1 MNERRLRAAFLRR
14 RSIRFVFR
22 FCARSTPRWPCRF
35 CAAHGAGKKTSR
47 GPTSVETTHIQTQ
60 ATGKRHRLLA
70 MLFITVVITYLDRS
84 NLSIAAT
91 AIAQDLQLD
100 PAQMGLV
107 FSAFGWSYALLQI
120 PGGML
125 VDRTRPRLLLALV
138 IGLWSLAT
146 ILQGFASAFAML
158 LSLRV
163 LLGALE
169 APAYPTLNRVVTT
182 WFPDSERARAIAS
195 YTSGQ
200 YVGLAFLTPAL
211 VLTQQHFGWQ
221 GVFFLTGAIGLVWGL
236 VWYALYREPSD
247 AAGVNAAELE
257 TIRAGGG
264 LVELGESG
272 TRQRSRTRYSA
283 ADWRAVLGNRKLWGI
298 YIGQIAVTSTLWFF
312 LTWFPTYLVKYRHMD
327 FLKAGFMAAV
337 PFLAAFVGI
346 LGSGLLSDWMIR
358 RGVSATVAR
367 KVPIVTG
374 LLLSTAI
381 VGANYVE
388 SPAMVILFM
397 AIAFFGSGFSSIT
410 WVLVSSMAKKE
421 LLGLTGGMFNL
432 MGNLSS
438 ICVPVV
444 IGFIVRNNDFRPA
457 LVFMSAVGVVGALSY
472 LFLVGKIERIR

>member
-1 MNERRLRAAFLRR
+1 
-14 RSIRFVFR
+14 
-22 FCARSTPRWPCRF
+22 
-35 CAAHGAGKKTSR
+35 
-47 GPTSVETTHIQTQ
+47 VETTHLQTR

-70 MLFITVVITYLDRS
+70 MLFVTVVITYLDRS

-146 ILQGFASAFAML
+146 ILQGFASAFAIL

-182 WFPDSERARAIAS
+182 WFPESERARAIAT

-221 GVFFLTGAIGLVWGL
+221 GVFFLTGAIGIAWGG
-236 VWYALYREPSD
+236 VWYALYREPSE
-247 AAGVNAAELE
+247 AADVNEAELE

-264 LVELGESG
+264 LVELGD
-272 TRQRSRTRYSA
+272 TRRERARYSA
-283 ADWRAVLGNRKLWGI
+283 ADWRAVLGNRKLWGV

-346 LGSGLLSDWMIR
+346 LSSGMLSDWMIR
-358 RGVSATVAR
+358 RGVSTTVAR
-367 KVPIVTG
+367 KVPIVAG

-388 SPAMVILFM
+388 TPSMVILFM

-444 IGFIVRNNDFRPA
+444 IGFIVKDNDFKPA
-457 LVFMSAVGVVGALSY
+457 LVFMSAVGFIGALSY
-472 LFLVGKIERIR
+472 LFVVGRIERIR

>member
-1 MNERRLRAAFLRR
+1 M
-14 RSIRFVFR
+14 
-22 FCARSTPRWPCRF
+22 
-35 CAAHGAGKKTSR
+35 
-47 GPTSVETTHIQTQ
+47 ETTHLRTQ

-70 MLFITVVITYLDRS
+70 MLFVTVVITYLDRS

-91 AIAQDLQLD
+91 AIARDLQLD
-100 PAQMGLV
+100 PAHMGLV

-120 PGGML
+120 PGGIL

-146 ILQGFASAFAML
+146 ILQGFAGTFAIL

-182 WFPDSERARAIAS
+182 WFPDSERARAIAT

-211 VLTQQHFGWQ
+211 VLTQAHFGWQ
-221 GVFFLTGAIGLVWGL
+221 GVFFLTGALGVVWGG
-236 VWYALYREPSD
+236 VWYALYREPAEASD
-247 AAGVNAAELE
+247 VNEAELE
-257 TIRAGGG
+257 AIRAGGG
-264 LVELGESG
+264 LVELGDA
-272 TRQRSRTRYSA
+272 RRARARYTA
-283 ADWRAVLGNRKLWGI
+283 ADWRAVLGNRKLWGV

-346 LGSGLLSDWMIR
+346 LSSGLLSDWMVK
-358 RGVSATVAR
+358 RGVSVTVAR

-388 SPAMVILFM
+388 TPAMVILFM

-421 LLGLTGGMFNL
+421 LLGLTGGVFNL

-438 ICVPVV
+438 ICVPIV
-444 IGFIVRNNDFRPA
+444 IGLIVRNDDFKPA
-457 LVFMSAVGVVGALSY
+457 LVFMSAVGLLGALSY
-472 LFLVGKIERIR
+472 LFLVGRIERIR

>member
-1 MNERRLRAAFLRR
+1 
-14 RSIRFVFR
+14 
-22 FCARSTPRWPCRF
+22 
-35 CAAHGAGKKTSR
+35 
-47 GPTSVETTHIQTQ
+47 VETTHLRTH

-70 MLFITVVITYLDRS
+70 MLFVTVVITYLDRS

-91 AIAQDLQLD
+91 AIAKDLQLD
-100 PAQMGLV
+100 PAHMGLV

-146 ILQGFASAFAML
+146 ILQGFAGTFAIL

-182 WFPDSERARAIAS
+182 WFPDSERARAIAT

-221 GVFFLTGAIGLVWGL
+221 GVFFLTGALGVAWGL
-236 VWYALYREPSD
+236 VWYALYREPSEASD
-247 AAGVNAAELE
+247 VNEAELE
-257 TIRAGGG
+257 AIRAGGG
-264 LVELGESG
+264 LVELGD
-272 TRQRSRTRYSA
+272 TRRARARYTA
-283 ADWRAVLGNRKLWGI
+283 ADWRAVLGNRKLWGV

-346 LGSGLLSDWMIR
+346 LSSGLLSDGMIR

-388 SPAMVILFM
+388 TPSMVILFM

-438 ICVPVV
+438 ICVPIV
-444 IGFIVRNNDFRPA
+444 IGLIVRNDDFKPA
-457 LVFMSAVGVVGALSY
+457 LVFMSAVGLLGALSY
-472 LFLVGKIERIR
+472 LFLVGRIERIR

>member
-1 MNERRLRAAFLRR
+1 
-14 RSIRFVFR
+14 
-22 FCARSTPRWPCRF
+22 
-35 CAAHGAGKKTSR
+35 
-47 GPTSVETTHIQTQ
+47 
-60 ATGKRHRLLA
+60 

-100 PAQMGLV
+100 STQMGLV

-125 VDRTRPRLLLALV
+125 VDRTRPRLLLALI

-146 ILQGFASAFAML
+146 VLQGFASAFAML

-169 APAYPTLNRVVTT
+169 APAYPTLNRIVTT

-221 GVFFLTGAIGLVWGL
+221 GVFFLTGAIGVAWGL
-236 VWYALYREPSD
+236 VWYALYREPSEAKD
-247 AAGVNAAELE
+247 VNEAELE

-264 LVELGESG
+264 LVELGD
-272 TRQRSRTRYSA
+272 TRRPRARYSA
-283 ADWRAVLGNRKLWGI
+283 ADWRAVLGNRKLWGV

-358 RGVSATVAR
+358 RGVSATLAR

-438 ICVPVV
+438 ICVPAV
-444 IGFIVRNNDFRPA
+444 IGLIVRNNDFRPA
-457 LVFMSAVGVVGALSY
+457 LVFMSGVGVVGALSY

>member
-1 MNERRLRAAFLRR
+1 
-14 RSIRFVFR
+14 
-22 FCARSTPRWPCRF
+22 
-35 CAAHGAGKKTSR
+35 
-47 GPTSVETTHIQTQ
+47 
-60 ATGKRHRLLA
+60 

-125 VDRTRPRLLLALV
+125 VDRTRPRLLLALI
-138 IGLWSLAT
+138 IGLWSVAT
-146 ILQGFASAFAML
+146 ILQGFAGAFAVL

-182 WFPDSERARAIAS
+182 WFPDNERARAIAS

-221 GVFFLTGAIGLVWGL
+221 GVFFLTGAIGVLWGL
-236 VWYALYREPSD
+236 VWYASYREPLEATDISE
-247 AAGVNAAELE
+247 AELE

-264 LVELGESG
+264 LVDLGGSDASG
-272 TRQRSRTRYSA
+272 GSGGSAKPRRARYGA
-283 ADWRAVLGNRKLWGI
+283 ADWRAVLGNRKLWGV

-346 LGSGLLSDWMIR
+346 LASGTLSDWLIR
-358 RGVSATVAR
+358 RGVSVTVAR
-367 KVPIVTG
+367 KAPIVTG

-388 SPAMVILFM
+388 TPAMVILFM

-444 IGFIVRNNDFRPA
+444 IGFIVRNNDFKPA

>member
-1 MNERRLRAAFLRR
+1 VNAACGRRFLWLTRRAASKINKR
-14 RSIRFVFR
+14 
-22 FCARSTPRWPCRF
+22 TP
-35 CAAHGAGKKTSR
+35 
-47 GPTSVETTHIQTQ
+47 SVETTHLRTH

-70 MLFITVVITYLDRS
+70 MLFVTVVITYLDRS

-91 AIAQDLQLD
+91 AIAKDLQLD
-100 PAQMGLV
+100 PAHMGLV

-146 ILQGFASAFAML
+146 ILQGFAGTFAIL

-182 WFPDSERARAIAS
+182 WFPDSERARAIAT

-221 GVFFLTGAIGLVWGL
+221 GVFFLTGALGVAWGL
-236 VWYALYREPSD
+236 VWYALYREPSEASD
-247 AAGVNAAELE
+247 VNEAELE
-257 TIRAGGG
+257 AIRAGGG
-264 LVELGESG
+264 LVELGD
-272 TRQRSRTRYSA
+272 TRRARARYTA
-283 ADWRAVLGNRKLWGI
+283 ADWRAVLGNRKLWGV

-346 LGSGLLSDWMIR
+346 LSSGLLSDGMIR

-388 SPAMVILFM
+388 TPSMVILFM

-438 ICVPVV
+438 ICVPIV
-444 IGFIVRNNDFRPA
+444 IGLIVRNDDFKPA
-457 LVFMSAVGVVGALSY
+457 LVFMSAVGLLGALSY
-472 LFLVGKIERIR
+472 LFLVGRIERIR

>member
-1 MNERRLRAAFLRR
+1 M
-14 RSIRFVFR
+14 
-22 FCARSTPRWPCRF
+22 
-35 CAAHGAGKKTSR
+35 
-47 GPTSVETTHIQTQ
+47 ETTHLRTH

-70 MLFITVVITYLDRS
+70 MLFVTVVITYLDRS

-91 AIAQDLQLD
+91 AIAKDLQLD
-100 PAQMGLV
+100 PARMGLV

-146 ILQGFASAFAML
+146 ILQGFAGTFAIL

-182 WFPDSERARAIAS
+182 WFPDSERARAIAT

-221 GVFFLTGAIGLVWGL
+221 GVFFLTGALGVAWGL
-236 VWYALYREPSD
+236 VWYALYREPSEASD
-247 AAGVNAAELE
+247 VNEAELE
-257 TIRAGGG
+257 AIRAGGG
-264 LVELGESG
+264 LVELGD
-272 TRQRSRTRYSA
+272 TRRARARYTA
-283 ADWRAVLGNRKLWGI
+283 ADWRAVLGNRKLWGV

-346 LGSGLLSDWMIR
+346 LSSGLLSDGMIR

-388 SPAMVILFM
+388 TPSMVILFM

-438 ICVPVV
+438 ICVPIV
-444 IGFIVRNNDFRPA
+444 IGLIVRNDDFKPA
-457 LVFMSAVGVVGALSY
+457 LVFMSAVGLLGALSY
-472 LFLVGKIERIR
+472 LFLVGRIERIR

>member
-1 MNERRLRAAFLRR
+1 
-14 RSIRFVFR
+14 
-22 FCARSTPRWPCRF
+22 
-35 CAAHGAGKKTSR
+35 
-47 GPTSVETTHIQTQ
+47 
-60 ATGKRHRLLA
+60 
-70 MLFITVVITYLDRS
+70 MLFVTVVITYLDRS

-100 PAQMGLV
+100 PAHMGLV

-182 WFPDSERARAIAS
+182 WFPDSERARAIAT

-221 GVFFLTGAIGLVWGL
+221 GVFFLTGAIGIAWGF
-236 VWYALYREPSD
+236 VWYALYREPSEASD
-247 AAGVNAAELE
+247 VNEAELE

-264 LVELGESG
+264 LVELGD
-272 TRQRSRTRYSA
+272 TRRARARYTA
-283 ADWRAVLGNRKLWGI
+283 ADWRAVLGNRKLWGV

-346 LGSGLLSDWMIR
+346 LASGLLSDWMIK

-388 SPAMVILFM
+388 TTSMVILFM

-438 ICVPVV
+438 ICVPIVT
-444 IGFIVRNNDFRPA
+444 GLIVRNNDFKPA
-457 LVFMSAVGVVGALSY
+457 LVFMSGVGLVGALSY
-472 LFLVGKIERIR
+472 LFLVGRIERIR

>member
-1 MNERRLRAAFLRR
+1 MNKR
-14 RSIRFVFR
+14 
-22 FCARSTPRWPCRF
+22 TP
-35 CAAHGAGKKTSR
+35 
-47 GPTSVETTHIQTQ
+47 SVETTHLRTH

-70 MLFITVVITYLDRS
+70 MLFVTVVITYLDRS

-91 AIAQDLQLD
+91 AIAKDLQLD
-100 PAQMGLV
+100 PAHMGLV

-146 ILQGFASAFAML
+146 ILQGFAGTFAIL

-182 WFPDSERARAIAS
+182 WFPDSERARAIAT

-221 GVFFLTGAIGLVWGL
+221 GVFFLTGALGVAWGL
-236 VWYALYREPSD
+236 VWYALYREPSEASD
-247 AAGVNAAELE
+247 VNEAELE
-257 TIRAGGG
+257 AIRAGGG
-264 LVELGESG
+264 LVELGD
-272 TRQRSRTRYSA
+272 TRRARARYTA
-283 ADWRAVLGNRKLWGI
+283 ADWRAVLGNRKLWGV

-346 LGSGLLSDWMIR
+346 LSSGLLSDGMIG

-388 SPAMVILFM
+388 TPSMVILFM

-438 ICVPVV
+438 ICVPIV
-444 IGFIVRNNDFRPA
+444 IGLIVRNDDFKPA
-457 LVFMSAVGVVGALSY
+457 LVFMSAVGLLGALSY
-472 LFLVGKIERIR
+472 LFLVGRIERIR

>member
-1 MNERRLRAAFLRR
+1 
-14 RSIRFVFR
+14 
-22 FCARSTPRWPCRF
+22 
-35 CAAHGAGKKTSR
+35 
-47 GPTSVETTHIQTQ
+47 
-60 ATGKRHRLLA
+60 

-100 PAQMGLV
+100 PARMGLV

-125 VDRTRPRLLLALV
+125 VDRTRPRLLMALI

-146 ILQGFASAFAML
+146 ILQGFASAFVML

-221 GVFFLTGAIGLVWGL
+221 GVFFLTGVIGIAWGV
-236 VWYALYREPSD
+236 VWYALYREPSE
-247 AAGVNAAELE
+247 ATGVNEAELE

-264 LVELGESG
+264 LVELGD
-272 TRQRSRTRYSA
+272 SRRPRARYTA
-283 ADWRAVLGNRKLWGI
+283 ADWRAVLGNRKLWGV

-346 LGSGLLSDWMIR
+346 LSSGLLSDWMIK

-388 SPAMVILFM
+388 TPAMVILFM

-444 IGFIVRNNDFRPA
+444 IGFIVKNNDFKPA

-472 LFLVGKIERIR
+472 LFLVGRIERIR

>member
-1 MNERRLRAAFLRR
+1 
-14 RSIRFVFR
+14 
-22 FCARSTPRWPCRF
+22 
-35 CAAHGAGKKTSR
+35 
-47 GPTSVETTHIQTQ
+47 VETTHLQTQ

-70 MLFITVVITYLDRS
+70 MLFVTVVITYLDRS

-100 PAQMGLV
+100 PAHMGLV

-182 WFPDSERARAIAS
+182 WFPDSERARAIAT

-221 GVFFLTGAIGLVWGL
+221 GVFFLTGAIGIAWGF
-236 VWYALYREPSD
+236 VWYALYREPSEASD
-247 AAGVNAAELE
+247 VNEAELE

-264 LVELGESG
+264 LVELGD
-272 TRQRSRTRYSA
+272 TRRARARYTA
-283 ADWRAVLGNRKLWGI
+283 ADWRAVLGNRKLWGV

-346 LGSGLLSDWMIR
+346 LASGLLSDWMIK

-388 SPAMVILFM
+388 TTSMVILFM

-438 ICVPVV
+438 ICVPIV
-444 IGFIVRNNDFRPA
+444 IGLIVRNNDFKPA
-457 LVFMSAVGVVGALSY
+457 LVFMSGVGLVGALSY
-472 LFLVGKIERIR
+472 LFLVGRIERIR

>member
-1 MNERRLRAAFLRR
+1 
-14 RSIRFVFR
+14 
-22 FCARSTPRWPCRF
+22 
-35 CAAHGAGKKTSR
+35 
-47 GPTSVETTHIQTQ
+47 
-60 ATGKRHRLLA
+60 
-70 MLFITVVITYLDRS
+70 
-84 NLSIAAT
+84 
-91 AIAQDLQLD
+91 
-100 PAQMGLV
+100 MGLV

-146 ILQGFASAFAML
+146 ILQGFAGTFAIL

-182 WFPDSERARAIAS
+182 WFPDSERARAIAT

-221 GVFFLTGAIGLVWGL
+221 GVFFLTGALGVAWGL
-236 VWYALYREPSD
+236 VWYALYREPSEASD
-247 AAGVNAAELE
+247 VNEAELE
-257 TIRAGGG
+257 AIRAGGG
-264 LVELGESG
+264 LVELGD
-272 TRQRSRTRYSA
+272 TRRARARYTA
-283 ADWRAVLGNRKLWGI
+283 ADWRAVLGNRKLWGV

-346 LGSGLLSDWMIR
+346 LSSGLLSDGMIR

-388 SPAMVILFM
+388 TPSMVILFM

-438 ICVPVV
+438 ICVPIV
-444 IGFIVRNNDFRPA
+444 IGLIVRNDDFKPA
-457 LVFMSAVGVVGALSY
+457 LVFMSAVGLLGALSY
-472 LFLVGKIERIR
+472 LFLVGRIERIR

>member
-1 MNERRLRAAFLRR
+1 M
-14 RSIRFVFR
+14 
-22 FCARSTPRWPCRF
+22 
-35 CAAHGAGKKTSR
+35 
-47 GPTSVETTHIQTQ
+47 ETTPIPAHALTR

-91 AIAQDLQLD
+91 SIGRELQLS
-100 PAQMGLV
+100 PAELGLV

-125 VDRTRPRLLLALV
+125 VDRTRPRLMMAAIV
-138 IGLWSLAT
+138 GLWSLAT
-146 ILQGFASAFAML
+146 ILQGFASAFAVL

-163 LLGALE
+163 LLGVLE

-182 WFPDSERARAIAS
+182 WFPDSERARAIAI

-211 VLTQQHFGWQ
+211 VLTQEHFGWH
-221 GVFFLTGAIGLVWGL
+221 GVFVLTGAVGLLWAF
-236 VWYALYREPSD
+236 VWYALYREPG
-247 AAGVNAAELE
+247 AAPGINQQELD

-264 LVELGESG
+264 LVELGESNG
-272 TRQRSRTRYSA
+272 PRSKGRRRYTA
-283 ADWRAVLGNRKLWGI
+283 ADWRAVLGNRRLWGV
-298 YIGQIAVTSTLWFF
+298 YVGQIAVTSTLWFF

-327 FLKAGFMAAV
+327 FLKAGFMASV

-346 LGSGLLSDWMIR
+346 LSSGLLSDWMIR
-358 RGVSATVAR
+358 RGASATVAR
-367 KVPIVTG
+367 KVPIVAG
-374 LLLSTAI
+374 LLLSTTI
-381 VGANYVE
+381 VGANYV
-388 SPAMVILFM
+388 STPAMVIVFM

-438 ICVPVV
+438 ICVPIV
-444 IGFIVRNNDFRPA
+444 IGLLVKGDDFAPA
-457 LVFMSAVGVVGALSY
+457 LVFMSAVGLVGALSY
-472 LFLVGKIERIR
+472 LFVVGRIERIE

>member
-1 MNERRLRAAFLRR
+1 
-14 RSIRFVFR
+14 
-22 FCARSTPRWPCRF
+22 
-35 CAAHGAGKKTSR
+35 
-47 GPTSVETTHIQTQ
+47 VETTTFDAQA

-100 PAQMGLV
+100 PAHMGLV

-125 VDRTRPRLLLALV
+125 VDRARPRLMMALI

-146 ILQGFASAFAML
+146 ILQGFASAFVML

-163 LLGALE
+163 LLGVLE
-169 APAYPTLNRVVTT
+169 APAYPTLNRIVTT
-182 WFPDSERARAIAS
+182 WFPDSERARAIAV

-200 YVGLAFLTPAL
+200 YVGLAFLTPGL
-211 VLTQQHFGWQ
+211 VLTQQHFGWH
-221 GVFFLTGAIGLVWGL
+221 GVFILTGLIGLVWAL
-236 VWYALYREPSD
+236 VWYALYREPSE
-247 AAGVNAAELE
+247 ATGINQAELD
-257 TIRAGGG
+257 TIRRGGG
-264 LVELGESG
+264 LVELSSA
-272 TRQRSRTRYSA
+272 RVSQPRYNF
-283 ADWRAVLGNRKLWGI
+283 ADWRAVLGSRKLWGI

-346 LGSGLLSDWMIR
+346 LASGLISDAMIR

-381 VGANYVE
+381 VGANFVD
-388 SPAMVILFM
+388 SPSMVILFM

-438 ICVPVV
+438 ICVPIV
-444 IGFIVRNNDFRPA
+444 IGLLVKGDDFAPA
-457 LVFMSAVGVVGALSY
+457 LVFMSAVGLVGALSY
-472 LFLVGKIERIR
+472 LFVVGRIERIR

>member
-1 MNERRLRAAFLRR
+1 
-14 RSIRFVFR
+14 
-22 FCARSTPRWPCRF
+22 
-35 CAAHGAGKKTSR
+35 
-47 GPTSVETTHIQTQ
+47 VETTHLQTQ

-70 MLFITVVITYLDRS
+70 MLFVTVVITYLDRS

-100 PAQMGLV
+100 PAHMGLV

-182 WFPDSERARAIAS
+182 WFPDSERARAIAT

-221 GVFFLTGAIGLVWGL
+221 GVFFLTGAIGIAWGF
-236 VWYALYREPSD
+236 VWYALYREPSEASD
-247 AAGVNAAELE
+247 VNEAELE

-264 LVELGESG
+264 LVELGD
-272 TRQRSRTRYSA
+272 TRRARARYTA
-283 ADWRAVLGNRKLWGI
+283 ADWRAVLGNRKLWGV

-346 LGSGLLSDWMIR
+346 LTSGLLSDWMIK

-388 SPAMVILFM
+388 TTSMVILFM

-438 ICVPVV
+438 ICVPIV
-444 IGFIVRNNDFRPA
+444 IGLIVRNNDFKPA
-457 LVFMSAVGVVGALSY
+457 LVFMSGVGLVGALSY
-472 LFLVGKIERIR
+472 LFLVGRIERIR

>member
-1 MNERRLRAAFLRR
+1 MNKR
-14 RSIRFVFR
+14 
-22 FCARSTPRWPCRF
+22 TP
-35 CAAHGAGKKTSR
+35 
-47 GPTSVETTHIQTQ
+47 SVETTHLRTH

-70 MLFITVVITYLDRS
+70 MLFVTVVITYLDRS

-91 AIAQDLQLD
+91 AIAKDLQLD
-100 PAQMGLV
+100 PAHMGLV

-146 ILQGFASAFAML
+146 ILQGFAGTFAIL

-182 WFPDSERARAIAS
+182 WFPDSERARAIAT

-221 GVFFLTGAIGLVWGL
+221 GVFFLTGALGVAWGL
-236 VWYALYREPSD
+236 VWYALYREPSEASD
-247 AAGVNAAELE
+247 VNEAELE
-257 TIRAGGG
+257 AIRAGGG
-264 LVELGESG
+264 LVELGD
-272 TRQRSRTRYSA
+272 TRRARARYTA
-283 ADWRAVLGNRKLWGI
+283 ADWRAVLGNRKLWGV

-346 LGSGLLSDWMIR
+346 LSSGLLSDGMIR

-388 SPAMVILFM
+388 TPSMVILFM

-438 ICVPVV
+438 ICVPIV
-444 IGFIVRNNDFRPA
+444 IGLIVRNDDFKPA
-457 LVFMSAVGVVGALSY
+457 LVFMSAVGLLGALSY
-472 LFLVGKIERIR
+472 LFLVGRIERIR

>member
-1 MNERRLRAAFLRR
+1 
-14 RSIRFVFR
+14 
-22 FCARSTPRWPCRF
+22 
-35 CAAHGAGKKTSR
+35 
-47 GPTSVETTHIQTQ
+47 
-60 ATGKRHRLLA
+60 
-70 MLFITVVITYLDRS
+70 MLFVTVVITYLDRS

-146 ILQGFASAFAML
+146 ILQGFASAFAVL

-200 YVGLAFLTPAL
+200 YVGLAFLTPVL

-221 GVFFLTGAIGLVWGL
+221 GVFFLTGAIGIAWGL
-236 VWYALYREPSD
+236 VWYALYREPSEATD
-247 AAGVNAAELE
+247 VNEAELE

-264 LVELGESG
+264 LVELGDA
-272 TRQRSRTRYSA
+272 RRARPRYTA
-283 ADWRAVLGNRKLWGI
+283 ADWRAVLGNRKLWGV

-346 LGSGLLSDWMIR
+346 LSSGLLSDWMVR
-358 RGVSATVAR
+358 RGVSPIVAR

-374 LLLSTAI
+374 LLLSTTI

-388 SPAMVILFM
+388 TPAMVILFM

-444 IGFIVRNNDFRPA
+444 IGFLVRNNDFKPA
-457 LVFMSAVGVVGALSY
+457 LVFMSAVGVIGALSY
-472 LFLVGKIERIR
+472 LFVVGRIERIR

>member
-1 MNERRLRAAFLRR
+1 
-14 RSIRFVFR
+14 
-22 FCARSTPRWPCRF
+22 
-35 CAAHGAGKKTSR
+35 
-47 GPTSVETTHIQTQ
+47 
-60 ATGKRHRLLA
+60 
-70 MLFITVVITYLDRS
+70 MLFVTVVITYLDRS

-91 AIAQDLQLD
+91 AIARDLQLD
-100 PAQMGLV
+100 PAHMGLV

-120 PGGML
+120 PGGIL

-146 ILQGFASAFAML
+146 ILQGFAGTFAIL

-182 WFPDSERARAIAS
+182 WFPDSERARAIAT

-211 VLTQQHFGWQ
+211 VLTQAHFGWQ
-221 GVFFLTGAIGLVWGL
+221 GVFFLTGALGVVWGG
-236 VWYALYREPSD
+236 VWYALYREPAEASD
-247 AAGVNAAELE
+247 VNEAELE
-257 TIRAGGG
+257 AIRAGGG
-264 LVELGESG
+264 LVELGDA
-272 TRQRSRTRYSA
+272 RRARARYTA
-283 ADWRAVLGNRKLWGI
+283 ADWRAVLGNRKLWGV

-346 LGSGLLSDWMIR
+346 LSSGLLSDWMVK
-358 RGVSATVAR
+358 RGVSVTVAR

-374 LLLSTAI
+374 LLLSTVI

-388 SPAMVILFM
+388 TPAMVILFM

-421 LLGLTGGMFNL
+421 LLGLTGGVFNL

-438 ICVPVV
+438 ICVPIV
-444 IGFIVRNNDFRPA
+444 IGLIVRNDDFKPA
-457 LVFMSAVGVVGALSY
+457 LVFMSAVGLLGALSY
-472 LFLVGKIERIR
+472 LFLVGRIERIR

>member
-1 MNERRLRAAFLRR
+1 
-14 RSIRFVFR
+14 
-22 FCARSTPRWPCRF
+22 
-35 CAAHGAGKKTSR
+35 
-47 GPTSVETTHIQTQ
+47 VETTHLQTQ

-70 MLFITVVITYLDRS
+70 MLFVTVVITYLDRS

-100 PAQMGLV
+100 PAHMGLV

-182 WFPDSERARAIAS
+182 WFPDSERARAIAT

-221 GVFFLTGAIGLVWGL
+221 GVFFLTGAIGIAWGF
-236 VWYALYREPSD
+236 VWYALYREPSEASD
-247 AAGVNAAELE
+247 VNEAELE

-264 LVELGESG
+264 LIELGD
-272 TRQRSRTRYSA
+272 TRRARARYTA
-283 ADWRAVLGNRKLWGI
+283 ADWRAVLGNRKLWGV

-346 LGSGLLSDWMIR
+346 LTSGLLSDWMIK

-388 SPAMVILFM
+388 TTSMVILFM

-438 ICVPVV
+438 ICVPIV
-444 IGFIVRNNDFRPA
+444 IGLIVRNNDFKPA
-457 LVFMSAVGVVGALSY
+457 LVFMSGVGLVGALSY
-472 LFLVGKIERIR
+472 LFLVGRIERIR

>member
-1 MNERRLRAAFLRR
+1 
-14 RSIRFVFR
+14 
-22 FCARSTPRWPCRF
+22 
-35 CAAHGAGKKTSR
+35 
-47 GPTSVETTHIQTQ
+47 VETTHLQTQ

-70 MLFITVVITYLDRS
+70 MLFVTVVITYLDRS

-100 PAQMGLV
+100 PAHMGLV

-182 WFPDSERARAIAS
+182 WFPDSERARAIAT

-221 GVFFLTGAIGLVWGL
+221 GVFFLTGAIGIAWGF
-236 VWYALYREPSD
+236 VWYALYREPSEASD
-247 AAGVNAAELE
+247 VNEAELE

-264 LVELGESG
+264 LIELGD
-272 TRQRSRTRYSA
+272 TRRARARYTA
-283 ADWRAVLGNRKLWGI
+283 ADWRAVLGNRKLWGV

-346 LGSGLLSDWMIR
+346 LTFGLLSDWMIK

-388 SPAMVILFM
+388 TTSMVILFM

-438 ICVPVV
+438 ICVPIV
-444 IGFIVRNNDFRPA
+444 IGLIVRNNDFKPA
-457 LVFMSAVGVVGALSY
+457 LVFMSGVGLVGALSY
-472 LFLVGKIERIR
+472 LFLVGRIERIR

>member
-1 MNERRLRAAFLRR
+1 
-14 RSIRFVFR
+14 
-22 FCARSTPRWPCRF
+22 
-35 CAAHGAGKKTSR
+35 
-47 GPTSVETTHIQTQ
+47 
-60 ATGKRHRLLA
+60 
-70 MLFITVVITYLDRS
+70 MLFVTVVITYLDRS

-100 PAQMGLV
+100 PAHMGLV

-182 WFPDSERARAIAS
+182 WFPDSERARAIAT

-221 GVFFLTGAIGLVWGL
+221 GVFFLTGAIGIAWGF
-236 VWYALYREPSD
+236 VWYALYREPSEASD
-247 AAGVNAAELE
+247 VNEAELE

-264 LVELGESG
+264 LVELGD
-272 TRQRSRTRYSA
+272 TRRARARYTA
-283 ADWRAVLGNRKLWGI
+283 ADWRSVLGNRKLWGV

-346 LGSGLLSDWMIR
+346 LASGLLSDWMIK

-388 SPAMVILFM
+388 TTSMVILFM

-438 ICVPVV
+438 ICVPIV
-444 IGFIVRNNDFRPA
+444 IGLIVRNNDFKPA
-457 LVFMSAVGVVGALSY
+457 LVFMSGVGLVGALSY
-472 LFLVGKIERIR
+472 LFLVGRIERIR

>member
-1 MNERRLRAAFLRR
+1 M
-14 RSIRFVFR
+14 
-22 FCARSTPRWPCRF
+22 
-35 CAAHGAGKKTSR
+35 
-47 GPTSVETTHIQTQ
+47 ETTHIQSR

-125 VDRTRPRLLLALV
+125 VDRTRPRLLLALI

-182 WFPDSERARAIAS
+182 WFPDNERARAIAS

-221 GVFFLTGAIGLVWGL
+221 GVFFLTGAIGVLWGL
-236 VWYALYREPSD
+236 VWYASYREPSESTD
-247 AAGVNAAELE
+247 INEAELE

-264 LVELGESG
+264 LVDLGKSERDSAQP
-272 TRQRSRTRYSA
+272 RRARYGA
-283 ADWRAVLGNRKLWGI
+283 AEWRAVLGNRKLWGV

-346 LGSGLLSDWMIR
+346 LTSGLLSDWMIR
-358 RGVSATVAR
+358 RGASVTVAR
-367 KVPIVTG
+367 KAPIVTG

-388 SPAMVILFM
+388 TPAMVILFM

-444 IGFIVRNNDFRPA
+444 IGFIVRNNDFKPA

>member
-1 MNERRLRAAFLRR
+1 M
-14 RSIRFVFR
+14 
-22 FCARSTPRWPCRF
+22 
-35 CAAHGAGKKTSR
+35 
-47 GPTSVETTHIQTQ
+47 ETTHLRTH

-70 MLFITVVITYLDRS
+70 MLFVTVVITYLDRS

-91 AIAQDLQLD
+91 AIAKDLQLD
-100 PAQMGLV
+100 PAHMGLV

-146 ILQGFASAFAML
+146 ILQGFAGTFAIL

-182 WFPDSERARAIAS
+182 WFPDSERARAIAT

-221 GVFFLTGAIGLVWGL
+221 GVFFLTGALGVAWGL
-236 VWYALYREPSD
+236 VWYALYREPSEASD
-247 AAGVNAAELE
+247 VNEAELE
-257 TIRAGGG
+257 AIRADGG
-264 LVELGESG
+264 LVELGDAL
-272 TRQRSRTRYSA
+272 RARARYTA
-283 ADWRAVLGNRKLWGI
+283 ADWRAVLGNRKLWGV

-346 LGSGLLSDWMIR
+346 LSSGLLSDWMIK

-388 SPAMVILFM
+388 TPSMVILFM

-438 ICVPVV
+438 ICVPIV
-444 IGFIVRNNDFRPA
+444 IGLIVRNDDFKPA
-457 LVFMSAVGVVGALSY
+457 LVFMSAVGLLGALSY
-472 LFLVGKIERIR
+472 LFLVGRIERIR

>member
-1 MNERRLRAAFLRR
+1 
-14 RSIRFVFR
+14 
-22 FCARSTPRWPCRF
+22 
-35 CAAHGAGKKTSR
+35 
-47 GPTSVETTHIQTQ
+47 
-60 ATGKRHRLLA
+60 

-125 VDRTRPRLLLALV
+125 VDRTRPRLLLALI

-182 WFPDSERARAIAS
+182 WFPDNERARAIAS

-221 GVFFLTGAIGLVWGL
+221 GVFFLTGAIGVLWGL
-236 VWYALYREPSD
+236 VWYASYREPSESTD
-247 AAGVNAAELE
+247 INEAELE

-264 LVELGESG
+264 LVDLGKSERDSAQP
-272 TRQRSRTRYSA
+272 RRARYGA
-283 ADWRAVLGNRKLWGI
+283 AEWRAVLGNRKLWGV

-346 LGSGLLSDWMIR
+346 LTSGLLSDWMIR
-358 RGVSATVAR
+358 RGASVTVAR
-367 KVPIVTG
+367 KAPIVTG

-388 SPAMVILFM
+388 TPAMVILFM

-444 IGFIVRNNDFRPA
+444 IGFIVRNNDFKPA

>member
-1 MNERRLRAAFLRR
+1 M
-14 RSIRFVFR
+14 
-22 FCARSTPRWPCRF
+22 
-35 CAAHGAGKKTSR
+35 
-47 GPTSVETTHIQTQ
+47 ETTHLRTH

-70 MLFITVVITYLDRS
+70 MLFVTVVITYLDRS

-91 AIAQDLQLD
+91 AIAKDLQLD
-100 PAQMGLV
+100 PAHMGLV

-120 PGGML
+120 PGGIL

-146 ILQGFASAFAML
+146 ILQGFAGTFAIL

-182 WFPDSERARAIAS
+182 WFPDSERARAIAT

-221 GVFFLTGAIGLVWGL
+221 GVFFLTGALGVAWGL
-236 VWYALYREPSD
+236 VWYALYREPSEASD
-247 AAGVNAAELE
+247 VNEAELE
-257 TIRAGGG
+257 AIRAGGG
-264 LVELGESG
+264 LVELGDAL
-272 TRQRSRTRYSA
+272 RARARYTV
-283 ADWRAVLGNRKLWGI
+283 ADWRAVLGNRKLWGV

-346 LGSGLLSDWMIR
+346 LSSGLLSDWMIK

-388 SPAMVILFM
+388 TPSMVILFM

-438 ICVPVV
+438 ICVPIV
-444 IGFIVRNNDFRPA
+444 IGLIVRNDDFKPA
-457 LVFMSAVGVVGALSY
+457 LVFMSAVGLLGALSY
-472 LFLVGKIERIR
+472 LFLVGRIERIR

>member
-1 MNERRLRAAFLRR
+1 M
-14 RSIRFVFR
+14 
-22 FCARSTPRWPCRF
+22 STPALRP
-35 CAAHGAGKKTSR
+35 H
-47 GPTSVETTHIQTQ
+47 

-100 PAQMGLV
+100 AAHMGLV

-146 ILQGFASAFAML
+146 VLQGFASGFAIL

-169 APAYPTLNRVVTT
+169 APAYPTLNRIVTT
-182 WFPDSERARAIAS
+182 WFPDSERARAIAT

-221 GVFFLTGAIGLVWGL
+221 GVFVLTGAIGLGWAC
-236 VWYALYREPSD
+236 VWYALYREPSE
-247 AAGVNAAELE
+247 ASGVNDAELE

-264 LVELGESG
+264 LVELGDASSKPGAKSEAAEP
-272 TRQRSRTRYSA
+272 SRRPQARYSA
-283 ADWRAVLGNRKLWGI
+283 ADWRAVLGNRKLWGV

-327 FLKAGFMAAV
+327 FLKAGLMASV

-346 LGSGLLSDWMIR
+346 LSSGLLSDWMIR
-358 RGVSATVAR
+358 RGISPTVAR
-367 KVPIVTG
+367 KVPIVAG
-374 LLLSTAI
+374 LLLSTTI
-381 VGANYVE
+381 VGANYVDTP
-388 SPAMVILFM
+388 SMVILFM
-397 AIAFFGSGFSSIT
+397 AIAFFGSGLSSIT

-438 ICVPVV
+438 IGVPVV
-444 IGFIVRNNDFRPA
+444 IGLLVRNNDFAPA

-472 LFLVGKIERIR
+472 LFLVGRIERIR

>member
-1 MNERRLRAAFLRR
+1 
-14 RSIRFVFR
+14 
-22 FCARSTPRWPCRF
+22 
-35 CAAHGAGKKTSR
+35 
-47 GPTSVETTHIQTQ
+47 
-60 ATGKRHRLLA
+60 
-70 MLFITVVITYLDRS
+70 MLFVTVVITYLDRS

-91 AIAQDLQLD
+91 AIARDLQLD
-100 PAQMGLV
+100 PAHMGLV

-120 PGGML
+120 PGGVL

-146 ILQGFASAFAML
+146 ILQGFAGTFAIL

-182 WFPDSERARAIAS
+182 WFPDSERARAIAT

-200 YVGLAFLTPAL
+200 YVGLAFLTPVL
-211 VLTQQHFGWQ
+211 VLTQAHFGWQ
-221 GVFFLTGAIGLVWGL
+221 GVFFLTGALGVAWGG
-236 VWYALYREPSD
+236 VWYALYREPSEAPD
-247 AAGVNAAELE
+247 VNEAELE

-264 LVELGESG
+264 LVELGD
-272 TRQRSRTRYSA
+272 TRRARTRYTA
-283 ADWRAVLGNRKLWGI
+283 ADWRAVLGNRKLWGV

-346 LGSGLLSDWMIR
+346 LSSGLLSDWMVK
-358 RGVSATVAR
+358 RGVSVTVAR

-388 SPAMVILFM
+388 TPSMVILFM

-438 ICVPVV
+438 ICVPIV
-444 IGFIVRNNDFRPA
+444 IGLIVRNDDFKPA
-457 LVFMSAVGVVGALSY
+457 LVFMSAVGLLGALSY
-472 LFLVGKIERIR
+472 LFLVGRIERIR

>member
-1 MNERRLRAAFLRR
+1 
-14 RSIRFVFR
+14 
-22 FCARSTPRWPCRF
+22 
-35 CAAHGAGKKTSR
+35 
-47 GPTSVETTHIQTQ
+47 VETTHIQTQ

-146 ILQGFASAFAML
+146 ILQGFASAFAVL

-200 YVGLAFLTPAL
+200 YVGLAFLTPVL

-221 GVFFLTGAIGLVWGL
+221 GVFFLTGAIGVVWGL
-236 VWYALYREPSD
+236 VWYALYREPSE
-247 AAGVNAAELE
+247 ASGINEAELE

-264 LVELGESG
+264 LVDLAGSEEKH
-272 TRQRSRTRYSA
+272 RNRTRYTA
-283 ADWRAVLGNRKLWGI
+283 ADWRAVLGNRKLWGV

-327 FLKAGFMAAV
+327 FLKVGFMAAV

-346 LGSGLLSDWMIR
+346 LGSGLLSDWMVR

-388 SPAMVILFM
+388 TPTMVILFM

-444 IGFIVRNNDFRPA
+444 IGFIVRNSDFKPA
-457 LVFMSAVGVVGALSY
+457 LMFMSAVGVVGALSY

>member
-1 MNERRLRAAFLRR
+1 M
-14 RSIRFVFR
+14 
-22 FCARSTPRWPCRF
+22 
-35 CAAHGAGKKTSR
+35 
-47 GPTSVETTHIQTQ
+47 ETTYSHGQTQ

-70 MLFITVVITYLDRS
+70 MLFVTVVITYLDRS

-91 AIAQDLQLD
+91 AIGQDLQLD

-120 PGGML
+120 PGGIL
-125 VDRTRPRLLLALV
+125 VDRTRPRLLLALI

-146 ILQGFASAFAML
+146 LLQGFASAFAML

-182 WFPDSERARAIAS
+182 WFPDNERARAIAS

-211 VLTQQHFGWQ
+211 VLTQEHFGWQ
-221 GVFFLTGAIGLVWGL
+221 GVFFLTGAIGLGWAL
-236 VWYALYREPSD
+236 VWYSLYREPSE
-247 AAGVNAAELE
+247 AADVNAAELE
-257 TIRAGGG
+257 IIRAGGG
-264 LVELGESG
+264 LIELGEAG
-272 TRQRSRTRYSA
+272 KTDQADQAGQTGYRQRTRYTA
-283 ADWRAVLGNRKLWGI
+283 ADWRAVLGNRKLWGV

-381 VGANYVE
+381 VGANYVDT
-388 SPAMVILFM
+388 PAMVILFM

-444 IGFIVRNNDFRPA
+444 IGFIVKNSDFKPA
-457 LVFMSAVGVVGALSY
+457 LMFMSAVGVVGALSY

>member
-1 MNERRLRAAFLRR
+1 LNAACGRRFLWLTRRAASKINKR
-14 RSIRFVFR
+14 
-22 FCARSTPRWPCRF
+22 TP
-35 CAAHGAGKKTSR
+35 
-47 GPTSVETTHIQTQ
+47 SVETTHLRTH

-70 MLFITVVITYLDRS
+70 MPFVTVVITYLDRS

-91 AIAQDLQLD
+91 AIAKDLQLD
-100 PAQMGLV
+100 PAHMGLV

-146 ILQGFASAFAML
+146 ILQGFAGTFAIL

-182 WFPDSERARAIAS
+182 WFPDSERARAIAT

-221 GVFFLTGAIGLVWGL
+221 GVFFLTGALGVAWGL
-236 VWYALYREPSD
+236 VWYALYREPSEASD
-247 AAGVNAAELE
+247 VNEAELE
-257 TIRAGGG
+257 AIRAGGG
-264 LVELGESG
+264 LVELGD
-272 TRQRSRTRYSA
+272 TRRARARYTA
-283 ADWRAVLGNRKLWGI
+283 ADWRAVLGNRKLWGV

-346 LGSGLLSDWMIR
+346 LSSGLLSDGMIR

-388 SPAMVILFM
+388 TPSMVILFM

-438 ICVPVV
+438 ICVPIV
-444 IGFIVRNNDFRPA
+444 IGLIVRNDDFKPA
-457 LVFMSAVGVVGALSY
+457 LVFMSAVGLLGALSY
-472 LFLVGKIERIR
+472 LFLVGRIERIR

>member
-1 MNERRLRAAFLRR
+1 MET
-14 RSIRFVFR
+14 
-22 FCARSTPRWPCRF
+22 ST
-35 CAAHGAGKKTSR
+35 
-47 GPTSVETTHIQTQ
+47 IQTQ
-60 ATGKRHRLLA
+60 ATGKRHRLLV

-84 NLSIAAT
+84 NLSIAAPS
-91 AIAQDLQLD
+91 IAQDLQLD

-125 VDRTRPRLLLALV
+125 VDRARPRLMMALI

-146 ILQGFASAFAML
+146 IVQGFASAFAAL

-163 LLGALE
+163 LLGLLE
-169 APAYPTLNRVVTT
+169 APAYPTLNRIVTT
-182 WFPDSERARAIAS
+182 WFPDSERARAIAV

-200 YVGLAFLTPAL
+200 YVGLAFLTPVL
-211 VLTQQHFGWQ
+211 VLTQARFGWQ
-221 GVFFLTGAIGLVWGL
+221 GMFILTGLIGVVWAL
-236 VWYALYREPSD
+236 IWYALYREP
-247 AAGVNAAELE
+247 AEATGINQAELD
-257 TIRAGGG
+257 TIRSGGG
-264 LVELGESG
+264 LVELSS
-272 TRQRSRTRYSA
+272 TRTQRARYSA
-283 ADWRAVLGNRKLWGI
+283 ADWRAVLGNRKLWGV

-346 LGSGLLSDWMIR
+346 LASGLLSDAMVR

-381 VGANYVE
+381 VGANFVD
-388 SPAMVILFM
+388 SPSMVILFM

-438 ICVPVV
+438 ICVPIV
-444 IGFIVRNNDFRPA
+444 IGLLVKGNDFGPA

-472 LFLVGKIERIR
+472 LFVVGKIERIR

>member
-1 MNERRLRAAFLRR
+1 MET
-14 RSIRFVFR
+14 
-22 FCARSTPRWPCRF
+22 STFQR
-35 CAAHGAGKKTSR
+35 
-47 GPTSVETTHIQTQ
+47 VE

-91 AIAQDLQLD
+91 AIATDLQLD
-100 PAQMGLV
+100 PAHMGLV

-120 PGGML
+120 PGGIL
-125 VDRTRPRLLLALV
+125 VDRARPRIMMALI

-146 ILQGFASAFAML
+146 IVQGFAGAFAIL

-163 LLGALE
+163 LLGVLE
-169 APAYPTLNRVVTT
+169 APAYPTLNRIVTA
-182 WFPDSERARAIAS
+182 WFPDSERARAIAI

-211 VLTQQHFGWQ
+211 VFTQARFGWQ
-221 GVFFLTGAIGLVWGL
+221 GVFVLTGGIGVIWACI
-236 VWYALYREPSD
+236 WYALYREPSE
-247 AAGVNAAELE
+247 AHGINQAELE
-257 TIRAGGG
+257 TIRNGGG
-264 LVELGESG
+264 LVELSTG
-272 TRQRSRTRYSA
+272 RAQRARYTA
-283 ADWRAVLGNRKLWGI
+283 ADWRAVLGNRKLWGV

-327 FLKAGFMAAV
+327 FLKVGFMAAV

-346 LGSGLLSDWMIR
+346 LSSGLLSDAMIR
-358 RGVSATVAR
+358 RGISATVAR

-381 VGANYVE
+381 VGANFVE
-388 SPAMVILFM
+388 RPSMVILFM

-438 ICVPVV
+438 ICVPIV
-444 IGFIVRNNDFRPA
+444 IGLLVKGDDFAPA
-457 LVFMSAVGVVGALSY
+457 LVFMSAVGVAGALSY
-472 LFLVGKIERIR
+472 LFLVGRIERIR

>member
-1 MNERRLRAAFLRR
+1 M
-14 RSIRFVFR
+14 
-22 FCARSTPRWPCRF
+22 
-35 CAAHGAGKKTSR
+35 
-47 GPTSVETTHIQTQ
+47 ETTHLQTQ

-70 MLFITVVITYLDRS
+70 MLFVTVVITYLDRS

-100 PAQMGLV
+100 PAHMGLV

-158 LSLRV
+158 VSLRV

-182 WFPDSERARAIAS
+182 WFPDSERARAIAT

-221 GVFFLTGAIGLVWGL
+221 GVFFLTGAIGIAWGF
-236 VWYALYREPSD
+236 VWYALYREPSEASD
-247 AAGVNAAELE
+247 VNEAELE

-264 LVELGESG
+264 LVELGD
-272 TRQRSRTRYSA
+272 TRRARARYTA
-283 ADWRAVLGNRKLWGI
+283 ADWRAVLGNRKLWGV

-346 LGSGLLSDWMIR
+346 LTSGLLSDWMIK

-388 SPAMVILFM
+388 TTSMVILFM

-438 ICVPVV
+438 ICVPIV
-444 IGFIVRNNDFRPA
+444 IGFIVRNNDFKPA
-457 LVFMSAVGVVGALSY
+457 LVFMSGVGLVGALSY
-472 LFLVGKIERIR
+472 LFLVGRIERIR

>member
-1 MNERRLRAAFLRR
+1 M
-14 RSIRFVFR
+14 
-22 FCARSTPRWPCRF
+22 
-35 CAAHGAGKKTSR
+35 
-47 GPTSVETTHIQTQ
+47 ETTHLRTH

-70 MLFITVVITYLDRS
+70 MLFVTVVITYLDRS

-91 AIAQDLQLD
+91 AIAKDLQLD
-100 PAQMGLV
+100 PAHMGLV

-146 ILQGFASAFAML
+146 ILQGFAGTFAIL

-182 WFPDSERARAIAS
+182 WFPDSERARAIAT

-221 GVFFLTGAIGLVWGL
+221 GVFFLTGALGVAWGL
-236 VWYALYREPSD
+236 VWYALYREPSEASD
-247 AAGVNAAELE
+247 VNEAELE
-257 TIRAGGG
+257 AIRAGGG
-264 LVELGESG
+264 LVELGD
-272 TRQRSRTRYSA
+272 TRRARARYTA
-283 ADWRAVLGNRKLWGI
+283 ADWRAVLGNRKLWGV

-346 LGSGLLSDWMIR
+346 LSSGLLSDGMIG

-388 SPAMVILFM
+388 TPSMVILFM

-438 ICVPVV
+438 ICVPIV
-444 IGFIVRNNDFRPA
+444 IGLIVRNDDFKPA
-457 LVFMSAVGVVGALSY
+457 LVFMSAVGLLGALSY
-472 LFLVGKIERIR
+472 LFLVGRIERIR